1 MNCSK
6 LRELQGNLL
15 FNIYQIKIKFYRMYP
30 LLIYPENK
38 KQLKV
43 IKTLMDALNVRFEDS
58 PYGNSPYN
66 IEFVAKIKKG
76 EQEFK
81 DGKYTTVSLDDI
93 WKLD

>member
-1 MNCSK
+1 
-6 LRELQGNLL
+6 
-15 FNIYQIKIKFYRMYP
+15 
-30 LLIYPENK
+30 
-38 KQLKV
+38 V

-66 IEFVAKIKKG
+66 IEFVAKIEKG